1 MILHHLD
8 NLRHLRHFLAEF
20 LGTFCLVLIGDGAVA
35 QFALSENPNSAANKV
50 KFLFPN
56 LVFTSIPPPDFNI
69 KGGDFIHV
77 AFGYGLAL
85 MVGICVSG
93 GVSGG
98 RSGFNIQGMLGI
110 VPCCDSQ
117 LVRRLKWRF
126 FNSTFTGHLNP
137 AVTLAMAVMKKL
149 RWAQLPV
156 SELDITDAHEIIYT
170 DISRCI
176 GPDST
181 WGHLWRASCCGE
193 TMQTQLLLLLL
204 ETTTRYKQRPA
215 FLPPTLPT
223 LLSRQI
229 TKLILF
235 RKVKVKHEKSI

>member
-1 MILHHLD
+1 MNLTHLHSTHATHAPLVHPILHHLD

-50 KFLFPN
+50 KFPFPN
-56 LVFTSIPPPDFNI
+56 LVFTSIFNI
-69 KGGDFIHV
+69 KGGNFIHV

-98 RSGFNIQGMLGI
+98 RSGFYIQGMLGI
-110 VPCCDSQ
+110 VPCCE
-117 LVRRLKWRF
+117 KIKMEI

-156 SELDITDAHEIIYT
+156 SIT
-170 DISRCI
+170 
-176 GPDST
+176 
-181 WGHLWRASCCGE
+181 L
-193 TMQTQLLLLLL
+193 QT
-204 ETTTRYKQRPA
+204 
-215 FLPPTLPT
+215 
-223 LLSRQI
+223 
-229 TKLILF
+229 
-235 RKVKVKHEKSI
+235 SIK